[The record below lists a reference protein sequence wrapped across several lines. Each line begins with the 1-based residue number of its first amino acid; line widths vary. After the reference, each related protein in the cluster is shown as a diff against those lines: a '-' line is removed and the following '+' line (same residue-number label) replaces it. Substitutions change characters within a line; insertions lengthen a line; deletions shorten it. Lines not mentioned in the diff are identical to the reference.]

1 MSSEARGGG
10 DGDGVRMRRFV
21 RSFVRSFARR
31 VSAVDANARVD
42 ASRRACRPRVSF
54 RDDAARETREDDGW
68 MDGWMTDG
76 DDFDVRALLCYR

>member
-1 MSSEARGGG
+1 MDVERGEG
-10 DGDGVRMRRFV
+10 RRGRRWRENAPF